1 MNMIKKYTGRS
12 LLLAGLVLTSLITGC
27 NSSSGTTTGTG
38 TGTAPTVVETA
49 PIKNATAVALNSK
62 VVVTFSE
69 AMDDTTITKDSFTV
83 SDAVGTAPLVGTV
96 SYDATSKTATFT
108 PTINFIDGASI
119 TATVTTAVKS
129 ATGQTLAAAYD
140 WSFTVGTAADA
151 AVPTVVSTNP
161 LNAAADVVINPRVSA
176 TFSEAVHP
184 ATVNDSTF
192 TLKAGGTLV
201 SGVVSYSNRVASFT
215 PTDNLVINKD
225 YTATLTTGIT
235 DIAKPANALAAAKV
249 WTFTTGSTVAKG
261 PAPVNLRTA
270 AYFSIMTAAGIT
282 SAGSTTITGNI
293 GTSPITGASITV
305 ACTELSAGEM
315 FTDNAEP
322 VNTCVST
329 DKGASAIAIGD
340 VGTAYTEAAAAPAGV
355 GPNLNI
361 GAGTVTAQILIPGVY
376 TWGTNVNLTGDIT
389 LDGGANDVWIFQVS
403 GTLDLAASKA
413 IVLAGGA
420 LAKNVFWQASST
432 VTLNSGAVF
441 KGNILAKTDIEMIS
455 GSHIDGRLLAQ
466 TEVRLGTTTVV
477 TAP

>member
-27 NSSSGTTTGTG
+27 NSSSGTTTGTT

-49 PIKNATAVALNSK
+49 PINTVTDVALNSK

-69 AMDDTTITKDSFTV
+69 AMDDTTITTSSFTV
-83 SDAVGTAPLVGTV
+83 VGLNESALTGTV
-96 SYDATSKTATFT
+96 SYDAASKTATFT
-108 PTINFIDGASI
+108 ADRPFTASRLH
-119 TATVTTAVKS
+119 TATLSTAVKS
-129 ATGQTLAAAYD
+129 ATGQALAAAYV
-140 WSFTVGTAADA
+140 WSFTSGTAADA
-151 AVPTVVSTNP
+151 IAPTVVSTNP
-161 LNAAADVVINPRVSA
+161 LDVAADVVINPRISA

-192 TLKAGGTLV
+192 TLSAGGTSV

-215 PTDNLVINKD
+215 PTDNLVINTT

-270 AYFSIMTAAGIT
+270 ANFAIMTAAGIT

-305 ACTELSAGEM
+305 ACTELSAGSEM

-329 DKGASAIAIGD
+329 DKNASAIAIGD

-355 GPNLNI
+355 GSNLNI
-361 GAGTVTAQILIPGVY
+361 GAGTVTAQTLVPGVY

-403 GTLDLAASKA
+403 GTLDLAASKS
-413 IVLAGGA
+413 IFLTGGA
-420 LAKNVFWQASST
+420 VAKNVFWQASST
-432 VTLNSGAVF
+432 VTLNSAAAF

-455 GSHIDGRLLAQ
+455 GSTIDGRLLAQ

-477 TAP
+477 TTP